1 MLYGRYF
8 EFPIRTH
15 GLLVRGLEPKL
26 RKSLGACLFSVSDR
40 ILQIFEISVPDLAL
54 ADCARVSKIQNGG
67 HKTTRDKVNL
77 IFYFIN
83 GCEGPLCLKVN
94 KLRQARG
101 KEREIIFHY
110 QFGLSQ
116 KSVT

>member
-1 MLYGRYF
+1 M
-8 EFPIRTH
+8 
-15 GLLVRGLEPKL
+15 RGLEPRFQKSGGSDHSPKISRL
-26 RKSLGACLFSVSDR
+26 RAISV
-40 ILQIFEISVPDLAL
+40 ISVPDLAL
-54 ADCARVSKIQNGG
+54 ADRACVLEIQNSG
-67 HKTTRDKVNL
+67 HKAQNTRDKGNL